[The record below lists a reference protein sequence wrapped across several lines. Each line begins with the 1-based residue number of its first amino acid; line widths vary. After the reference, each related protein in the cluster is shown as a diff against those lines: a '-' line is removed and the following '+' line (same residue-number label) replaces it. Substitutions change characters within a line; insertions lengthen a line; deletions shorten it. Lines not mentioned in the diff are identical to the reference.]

1 MISIGRWGMISRLIF
16 LSLVLFGLITS
27 AAASTLEIVKQRG
40 KLVCGV
46 NEGLLGFSI
55 DEGRGKWSGFDVDF
69 CRAVAAGIFTDAGKV
84 EFMPLS
90 TTERF
95 DALRSGKID
104 ILSRNSTWT
113 MSRETELGLSFVGVS
128 YYDGQGF
135 MVPRS
140 ANITSAL
147 ELSGAKV
154 CVQGGTTSEANVQ
167 DYFKVNNM
175 TFEPLVTT
183 SAEASLSAY
192 EGKRC
197 NVITSDVSQLHAE
210 RLKLAEPD
218 DHVILAD
225 IISKEPL
232 GPAVRQDD
240 SKWTILV
247 KWVYFALLDAEE
259 LGITSETVQEALG
272 SAKPEVRRFV
282 GLEGGLGQQMGLSN
296 DWAINIVRMVGNYGE
311 IYDRNLGVDSKLAI
325 PRGLNHLWTRGGIQ
339 YAPPMR

>member
-1 MISIGRWGMISRLIF
+1 MRFSTAL
-16 LSLVLFGLITS
+16 L
-27 AAASTLEIVKQRG
+27 AASAL
-40 KLVCGV
+40 
-46 NEGLLGFSI
+46 
-55 DEGRGKWSGFDVDF
+55 
-69 CRAVAAGIFTDAGKV
+69 AVAASPGPVKAGASFDAVKSKGFVQCGVSTGVAGFSNPDDAGNWSGIDVDVCRGIAAAVFGDAGAVKYT
-84 EFMPLS
+84 PL
-90 TTERF
+90 TAKERF
-95 DALRSGKID
+95 TALQSGEVD
-104 ILSRNSTWT
+104 VLSRNTTWT
-113 MSRETELGLSFVGVS
+113 LNRDSALGLDFTAVT

-175 TFEPLVTT
+175 TIEPVVTT

-225 IISKEPL
+225 VISKEPL

-240 SKWTILV
+240 SKWTIFV